1 MRVPQSRDQNT
12 NFIANCIMRG
22 SSELV
27 TVPNPGVPKVR
38 LTPEAPACRLGGE
51 IPARWL
57 LVRLKASPRTS
68 SVYPSRILNTR
79 DSAMSNCQNIGPL
92 MASRLRLPKVPGAGL
107 ANAFG
112 LIQQFGVGF
121 AHNVGPPT

>member
-1 MRVPQSRDQNT
+1 MPASRDQNT
-12 NFIANCIMRG
+12 NSIANCIMRG

-27 TVPNPGVPKVR
+27 TVPNPAVPKVR
-38 LTPEAPACRLGGE
+38 LRPEAPACRLGGE

-68 SVYPSRILNTR
+68 RLQPSRTLNTR
-79 DSAMSNCQNIGPL
+79 EAAMSNCQNIGPRIV
-92 MASRLRLPKVPGAGL
+92 SRLRLPKVPGVGL
-107 ANAFG
+107 ANAPG
-112 LIQQFGVGF
+112 LIQQVGLGL